1 MADIPSRDEL
11 AALDLLIEA
20 RARGVTADA
29 GGVNGEISVLAATAH
44 AIRETAGVAE
54 PDRAATWAKV
64 RAGMRTEPRRSR
76 WAWPVPL
83 SGLRA
88 VASAAAVVLVAV
100 LATVSVLLV
109 SDGTAEAKFLAAVR
123 DLDAFSAEALE
134 DQRISA
140 DEAAQLEERVAA
152 VAAALEDE
160 RERIRDLDPA
170 ELGEALATVTAVR
183 AQLGPFEEGSASV
196 ARSAATLDVVSDA
209 VQAVIERAEPGTDR
223 EEDGDRPTQRDSD
236 GEGGGERGVDDAP
249 DADDEQSQRPS
260 TDPTDDERD
269 GAESDERTP
278 ADEPSDRRSSDEDEA
293 PTTDRDGAGTV
304 DEEDE
309 APTRD
314 RAGTVEE
321 DEAPPRD
328 ETPTRDRE
336 GTVEADEPATR
347 ADGERIR
354 CDDEAAH
361 SRGGDD
367 CAAHERRR

>member
-29 GGVNGEISVLAATAH
+29 GGIDGDISALATTAH

-64 RAGMRTEPRRSR
+64 RAGMRAEPRRSR

-123 DLDAFSAEALE
+123 DLDEFSAEALE

-140 DEAAQLEERVAA
+140 EEAALLEERVAA

-160 RERIRDLDPA
+160 RDRIRDLDPA

-183 AQLGPFEEGSASV
+183 AQLGAFEEGSASV
-196 ARSAATLDVVSDA
+196 ARSTATLDVVSD
-209 VQAVIERAEPGTDR
+209 VVRAVIERAEPGTDR
-223 EEDGDRPTQRDSD
+223 KEDGDRPTQRDSD

-269 GAESDERTP
+269 GAESGERTP

-293 PTTDRDGAGTV
+293 PTTDRAG
-304 DEEDE
+304 
-309 APTRD
+309 
-314 RAGTVEE
+314 AGTVEE
-321 DEAPPRD
+321 DE
-328 ETPTRDRE
+328 
-336 GTVEADEPATR
+336 PATR
-347 ADGERIR
+347 DGERIR

-361 SRGGDD
+361 SRAGDD